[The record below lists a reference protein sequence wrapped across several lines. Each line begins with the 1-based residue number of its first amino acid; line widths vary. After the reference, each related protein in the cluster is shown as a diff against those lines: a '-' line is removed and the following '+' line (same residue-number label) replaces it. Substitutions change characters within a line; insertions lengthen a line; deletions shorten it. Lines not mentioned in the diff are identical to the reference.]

1 MFARTV
7 SFRLKPGRS
16 AEFTQLFDKDILPL
30 LRKQKGFQD
39 EIALVAPGEEDAIGI
54 SLWDAKDSAE
64 TYARESYAG
73 VLKTLQ
79 PMIQGEPRVQTYDV
93 ASSTFHKIAKHATA

>member
-1 MFARTV
+1 VSRRSSVPLCTGAADRRRLCKSEQARQHT
-7 SFRLKPGRS
+7 RG
-16 AEFTQLFDKDILPL
+16 
-30 LRKQKGFQD
+30 
-39 EIALVAPGEEDAIGI
+39 
-54 SLWDAKDSAE
+54 SAE

-79 PMIQGEPRVQTYDV
+79 PMIQGEPSVQTHDV